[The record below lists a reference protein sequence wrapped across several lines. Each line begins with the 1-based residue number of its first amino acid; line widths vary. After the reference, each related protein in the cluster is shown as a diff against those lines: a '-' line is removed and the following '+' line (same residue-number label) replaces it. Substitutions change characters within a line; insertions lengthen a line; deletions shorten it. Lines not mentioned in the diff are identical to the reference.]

1 MQLVKFITNLQMQI
15 ETFRLFLW
23 AMIALAAVIFVA
35 LFFINAGYGIFR
47 SAEWGVSIPNKVGW
61 VLMEAPVSVLIFLF
75 WWFSDRSFMLVPLLF
90 FLFLQ
95 IHYVRRAFI
104 FPFLMRGKSRMPIG
118 IMLMGVTFNILNTF
132 MQGYWLFHLSPQT
145 LYADSWLQTPQFI
158 GGTVLFFIGFL
169 INVDSDRK
177 IRNLR
182 RAGDTKHYLPRGGMF
197 EYVTSAGY
205 FGELIEWTGFAL
217 ATWSMSGWVF
227 VIWSFA
233 NLVPRA
239 NAIHRRYQKEFAN
252 EMRGKN
258 LKRIFPF
265 IY

>member
-1 MQLVKFITNLQMQI
+1 MQI

-23 AMIALAAVIFVA
+23 AMIALAMIVFVV

-47 SAEWGVSIPNKVGW
+47 AAKWGVSIPNKIGW
-61 VLMEAPVSVLIFLF
+61 VIMEAPVPILVFLF
-75 WWFSDRSFMLVPLLF
+75 WHFSDRGFMLVPFLF

-95 IHYVRRAFI
+95 IHYLRRAFI
-104 FPFLMRGKSRMPIG
+104 FPFLMRGKSKMPIG
-118 IMLMGVTFNILNTF
+118 IVLMGITFNLLNTF
-132 MQGYWLFHLSPQT
+132 MQGYWLFHLSPPS
-145 LYADSWLQTPQFI
+145 LYVDAWLQTPQFI
-158 GGTVLFFIGFL
+158 GGTLLFFIGFL
-169 INVDSDRK
+169 INVDSDKR

-182 RAGDTKHYLPRGGMF
+182 QAGDTNYYLPRGGMF
-197 EYVTSAGY
+197 RYVTSANY
-205 FGELIEWTGFAL
+205 FGELIEWTGFAI
-217 ATWSMSGWVF
+217 ATWSMPGLVF

-239 NAIHRRYQKEFAN
+239 NAIYKKYNQEFAN

-258 LKRIFPF
+258 LKRIIPF

>member
-1 MQLVKFITNLQMQI
+1 MQI

-23 AMIALAAVIFVA
+23 AMIALAMVVFIV
-35 LFFINAGYGIFR
+35 LFFVNAGYGIFR
-47 SAEWGVSIPNKVGW
+47 TAKWGMFIPNKIGW
-61 VLMEAPVSVLIFLF
+61 VIMEAPVSILIFLF
-75 WWFSDRSFMLVPLLF
+75 WYFSDRGGMLVPFLF

-104 FPFLMRGKSRMPIG
+104 FPFRMRGKSKMPIG
-118 IMLMGVTFNILNTF
+118 IVLMGITFNILNTF
-132 MQGYWLFHLSPQT
+132 MQGYWIFHLSPPS
-145 LYADSWLQTPQFI
+145 LYADAWLQTPQFI
-158 GGTVLFFIGFL
+158 GGTLLFFTGFF
-169 INVDSDRK
+169 INVDSDRR

-182 RAGDTKHYLPRGGMF
+182 PLGDTKHYLPRGGMF
-197 EYVTSAGY
+197 EYVTSANY
-205 FGELIEWTGFAL
+205 FGELIEWTGFAI

-239 NAIHRRYQKEFAN
+239 NAIYEKYNQVFAD
-252 EMRGKN
+252 EMDGKN
-258 LKRIFPF
+258 LKRVIPF